1 VAIETE
7 IKLSLSARAASKL
20 AALPLLLGHTPLQQ
34 KLLNTYYDTPDLRL
48 QQERVAVR
56 YRQKGGQ
63 WLLTVK
69 RAAPSVGG
77 LARRSEWEIAGQPGD
92 FDFSH
97 VDDKKLRHHL
107 ESLREVLSAVFTTH
121 FTRTAWIIEPHAGSR
136 IELALDRGWIEAPG
150 VDAPQRLQI
159 CEIELELLEG
169 EADALFALASQ
180 LQDAL
185 GDRLTLHPEPAS
197 KAERGYRLFSATPL
211 AVGRASPI
219 KLDEAM
225 SSLTAFRAIALA
237 CITHLQENE
246 QGVRESEAP
255 EFVHQARVA
264 LRRLRSAI
272 RVWKPLLPED
282 FVANYDARWRTLAS
296 ALGDTRNWDVFLSET
311 LPTLAGSCPE
321 ESSEI
326 TLLSRYA
333 QQHAASS
340 RKSARAALKNG
351 SYSRLLLEFTAA
363 VLKLDENSAP
373 AEPLK
378 VFAVR
383 CLNKR
388 AKRVARLAQDAAL
401 DAASRHRCRV
411 ALKRLRYALEFF
423 SPLFATRRLESY
435 HQAASQLQDLLGRMN
450 DLVTASRLV
459 EEALSGS
466 AVAIHAWIE
475 QRTHRLRQ
483 ELDPSLAA
491 FLRQK
496 TPWKNS

>member
-1 VAIETE
+1 MTTETE
-7 IKLSLSARAASKL
+7 IKLSLSAHAARKL
-20 AALPLLLGHTPLQQ
+20 AALPLLLSHTSLQQ

-107 ESLREVLSAVFTTH
+107 ESLRAVLSAVFTTH
-121 FTRTAWIIEPHAGSR
+121 FTRTAWIIEPQAGSR

-150 VDAPQRLQI
+150 VNAPQRLPI

-169 EADALFALASQ
+169 EADALFTLARQ

-185 GDRLTLHPEPAS
+185 GDRLALHPEPAS

-211 AVGRASPI
+211 EAGRASPI
-219 KLDEAM
+219 QLGETM
-225 SSLTAFRAIALA
+225 SGLTAFRAIALA
-237 CITHLQENE
+237 CITHLQANE

-264 LRRLRSAI
+264 IRRLRSAI
-272 RVWKPLLPED
+272 RVWKRLLPAE
-282 FVANYDARWRTLAS
+282 FVANYDARWRSFAS
-296 ALGDTRNWDVFLSET
+296 ALGDVRNGDVFLSET
-311 LPTLAGSCPE
+311 LPALVRSC
-321 ESSEI
+321 SETNEI
-326 TLLSRYA
+326 ALLSRYA
-333 QQHAASS
+333 EQYVASS
-340 RKSARAALKNG
+340 RNSARAALKNVG
-351 SYSRLLLEFTAA
+351 YSRLLLEFTAA

-378 VFAVR
+378 AFAVR

-388 AKRVARLAQDAAL
+388 AKRVARLAKDAAL
-401 DAASRHRCRV
+401 DAASRHRCRI
-411 ALKRLRYALEFF
+411 ALKRLRYTLEFF
-423 SPLFATRRLESY
+423 SPLFAARRLESY
-435 HQAASQLQDLLGRMN
+435 QQTARQLQELLGRMN

-466 AVAIHAWIE
+466 ATAIHAWIE
-475 QRTHRLRQ
+475 QRTHLLLQ
-483 ELDPSLAA
+483 ELGPSLAA

-496 TPWKNS
+496 TPWKNH